1 MTHWLLKPVGK
12 YLQPVNLDLK
22 SVNYGLVWIV
32 LNFQVYH
39 RLFYTDHND
48 PLNAQLKFFKY
59 VSIIVIHQLFLR
71 CSSSC
76 SQDEHEVSVW
86 LSISYPFLFLLLPLL
101 IYQLTN
107 AKNQTT
113 FIIRFAY
120 RKELILKSEVI
131 FFIFFSWKYFV
142 SLERGAE
149 RIKVFNR

>member
-32 LNFQVYH
+32 LNLQVYH

-48 PLNAQLKFFKY
+48 PLNAQLKSFKS
-59 VSIIVIHQLFLR
+59 VSIIVFHQLCLR
-71 CSSSC
+71 CVAVAAAKMNMKSI
-76 SQDEHEVSVW
+76 W